1 LSTLKEQQSLLF
13 FIARPLSLFVSASL
27 SYIICHK
34 FCKRDPTLHPNVY
47 IPDAFL
53 EKIQTILPA
62 HLNMEDFIA
71 SCQKPLRKSIR
82 VNTLKISVEAFLER
96 AETKGWKLSP
106 VPWCDTGFWIEAD
119 ESVVPLGNTAE
130 HMSGLFY
137 IQEASSMMPVSALF
151 MNDESYDAVLDTA
164 AAPGSKTTQI
174 AALMNNEGVLV
185 ANEYAA
191 SRVKVLHANVE
202 RCGVRN
208 AALSNFDGRVFGGWL
223 PEQFDAVLLDAPCSG
238 EGTVRKDEDAMKNW
252 TQASVLDI
260 ADTQKDLIESAFH
273 ALKPGGVMV
282 YSTCTLSTEEN
293 QQVCHHLKE
302 TFGDAVEFESLENL
316 FENAEAALTEEGF
329 LHIFPQVYD
338 CEGFFVARIRK
349 LAAVEAPEVKKR
361 MGKFPFAK
369 TSKKEST
376 EIAQQL
382 QSALGIKLPN
392 DSSVWL
398 RDKDVWLFPNALEPM
413 IGELRFSRMG
423 IKIAEAHKNGYRWQH
438 QVATALATGSESN
451 AIELS
456 IEEAREWYMGRDVR
470 PQTIPE
476 GMKTGKGE
484 VLVTYQGAVIGL
496 GKWVSNRIKN
506 GLPREL
512 VRDKNL
518 F

>member
-1 LSTLKEQQSLLF
+1 M
-13 FIARPLSLFVSASL
+13 
-27 SYIICHK
+27 
-34 FCKRDPTLHPNVY
+34 HPNVY

-62 HLNMEDFIA
+62 NLNMEDFISA
-71 SCQKPLRKSIR
+71 CQRPLRKSIR
-82 VNTLKISVEAFLER
+82 VNTLKMSVEDFVKR
-96 AETKGWKLSP
+96 ADDKGWTLSP
-106 VPWCDTGFWIEAD
+106 VPWCDNGFWIEAD

-174 AALMNNEGVLV
+174 AALMKNEGVLV

-191 SRVKVLHANVE
+191 SRVKVLHANIE

-252 TQASVLDI
+252 TQASVLEI

-273 ALKPGGVMV
+273 ALKPGGVLV

-302 TFGDAVEFESLENL
+302 TFGDAVEFESLDGL
-316 FENAEAALTEEGF
+316 FENANAALTEEGF

-349 LAAVEAPEVKKR
+349 HHSSVEAPQVKKR
-361 MGKFPFAK
+361 MGKFPFVKA
-369 TSKKEST
+369 SKKESE
-376 EIAQQL
+376 EISKQL
-382 QSALGIKLPN
+382 HNALDIELP
-392 DSSVWL
+392 SESTVWL
-398 RDKDVWLFPNALEPM
+398 RDKDVWLFPDALEPM

-438 QVATALATGSESN
+438 QVATALATGAESN
-451 AIELS
+451 AIELT

-470 PQTIPE
+470 PQIIPE
-476 GMKTGKGE
+476 GLKTGKGE
-484 VLVTYQGAVIGL
+484 VLVKYQGAIIGL

>member
-1 LSTLKEQQSLLF
+1 M
-13 FIARPLSLFVSASL
+13 
-27 SYIICHK
+27 
-34 FCKRDPTLHPNVY
+34 HPNVY

-82 VNTLKISVEAFLER
+82 VNTLKITVEAFLER

>member
-1 LSTLKEQQSLLF
+1 M
-13 FIARPLSLFVSASL
+13 
-27 SYIICHK
+27 
-34 FCKRDPTLHPNVY
+34 HPNVY
-47 IPDAFL
+47 IPEAFL

-96 AETKGWKLSP
+96 AEAKGWKLSP
-106 VPWCDTGFWIEAD
+106 VPWCETGFWIDAD

-151 MNDESYDAVLDTA
+151 MNNESYDAVLDTA

-191 SRVKVLHANVE
+191 SRVKVLHANIE

-252 TQASVLDI
+252 TQASVIEI

-302 TFGDAVEFESLENL
+302 TFGDAVEFESLKDL

-349 LAAVEAPEVKKR
+349 LAAVEAPKVKKR

-369 TSKKEST
+369 ASNKESA
-376 EIAQQL
+376 EIAKQL
-382 QSALGIKLPN
+382 QNVIDIKLPEG
-392 DSSVWL
+392 STVWI
-398 RDKDVWLFPNALEPM
+398 RDKDVWLFPDALEPM
-413 IGELRFSRMG
+413 IGELRFSRIVKYEG
-423 IKIAEAHKNGYRWQH
+423 
-438 QVATALATGSESN
+438 
-451 AIELS
+451 AI
-456 IEEAREWYMGRDVR
+456 
-470 PQTIPE
+470 
-476 GMKTGKGE
+476 
-484 VLVTYQGAVIGL
+484 IGL

>member
-1 LSTLKEQQSLLF
+1 M
-13 FIARPLSLFVSASL
+13 
-27 SYIICHK
+27 
-34 FCKRDPTLHPNVY
+34 HPNVY

-82 VNTLKISVEAFLER
+82 VNTLKISIEAFLER
-96 AETKGWKLSP
+96 ADAKGWKLSP

-302 TFGDAVEFESLENL
+302 TFGDAVEFESLETL
-316 FENAEAALTEEGF
+316 FENANAALTEEGF

-349 LAAVEAPEVKKR
+349 LAAVEPPKVKKR
-361 MGKFPFAK
+361 MGKFPFTKA
-369 TSKKEST
+369 SKKESV

-382 QSALGIKLPN
+382 QSALGIELPN

-398 RDKDVWLFPNALEPM
+398 RDKDVWLFPNSLEPM

-438 QVATALATGSESN
+438 QVATALATGSEAN